1 MRHKYFIHPVNFV
14 IAFLIYSHLT
24 AQTST
29 DAFTVASTAGPGLSD
44 IRIIDLAGFG
54 SKLWI
59 ATDGGGVNTF
69 DGANWQVITKK
80 DGLPADRTTS
90 IVFAQDGTPWVGTLG
105 AGVAKLEDDHWQ
117 VYHTADGLTSGWI
130 SCSLRSSNGD
140 LWFGTRDGISVY
152 DGENWSIHTTENG
165 ILGEYIAEIMQD
177 AAGNIWAITSLGA
190 NKFNGNTWTAYT
202 TENGLANNNVSAI
215 GLDKNNGIWFGAWG
229 GGVSVLS
236 NGSWTYYLEN
246 ERVRAITRDP
256 QGDMYIAVS
265 NGMYKYDY
273 TDFTFTS
280 FAEETDLHGY
290 GNLVSDI
297 IVDNNQNIFAGTWN
311 GLIFANNQGWNR
323 FRGDIGLCS
332 NTIIDLEE
340 DKEGRIWMGSSD
352 RGLSIYDRGDW
363 EVYNYNNT
371 FEGEQISD
379 VFRDSKDDMWVATS
393 AGAYRYSDGEWFRM
407 TMDDGLLHNVVYS
420 IYEDSKGRYWFGTFG
435 GLTIREGNSLKNLTV
450 DDGLIDNPVLHI
462 LEDAAG
468 NFWLG
473 TNSGLSVYNGTT
485 FTNYTEG
492 SEIPANQINDIKMD
506 GDQNI
511 WIASSNGVS
520 RFDGTNWEIL
530 ERPLISNNSTSSI
543 FVEENGSVWIGTFNG
558 LNLYRDGEIK
568 QFFSNDGTL
577 YHNSILTLFQAG
589 DGRLWAATYNDGVFV
604 MDLTTSIRENTWG
617 PSFEMY
623 PNPATDH
630 LTLEI
635 TEPAH
640 SMQIMNSNGKELLSN
655 DVYGESRV
663 DIRISDIPTGLYH
676 LRITYKNGKQATDK
690 FIKVE

>member
-450 DDGLIDNPVLHI
+450 DDG
-462 LEDAAG
+462 
-468 NFWLG
+468 F
-473 TNSGLSVYNGTT
+473 
-485 FTNYTEG
+485 
-492 SEIPANQINDIKMD
+492 
-506 GDQNI
+506 
-511 WIASSNGVS
+511 VS
-520 RFDGTNWEIL
+520 A
-530 ERPLISNNSTSSI
+530 P
-543 FVEENGSVWIGTFNG
+543 
-558 LNLYRDGEIK
+558 
-568 QFFSNDGTL
+568 
-577 YHNSILTLFQAG
+577 
-589 DGRLWAATYNDGVFV
+589 
-604 MDLTTSIRENTWG
+604 
-617 PSFEMY
+617 
-623 PNPATDH
+623 
-630 LTLEI
+630 
-635 TEPAH
+635 
-640 SMQIMNSNGKELLSN
+640 
-655 DVYGESRV
+655 
-663 DIRISDIPTGLYH
+663 
-676 LRITYKNGKQATDK
+676 
-690 FIKVE
+690 